1 MIPTEMIRKLIRSCR
16 WIIFFSAMNGWLVFM
31 MTRSIDKLIASD
43 GDVITFAIKVVIL
56 VALMTMWFLP
66 WIRYLRR
73 FETNLN
79 DKIQRETYETVEL
92 LHNKHLFKDTEIDWK
107 MVAEAAEKL
116 QQDKS

>member
-16 WIIFFSAMNGWLVFM
+16 WIIFAGAMNGWLVFI
-31 MTRSIDKLIASD
+31 MTRSIDKLIAED
-43 GDVITFAIKVVIL
+43 GDVITFATKIVIL
-56 VALMTMWFLP
+56 GAIMSMWFLP
-66 WIRYLRR
+66 WVRYLRR
-73 FETNLN
+73 FETKLN

-92 LHNKHLFKDTEIDWK
+92 LHNKHLFTDTEIDWK